1 MSRLN
6 KRKSPDGPAKLGPFP
21 ARAVLA
27 QAATALLLGAVVL
40 ALAFGTPALQARV
53 SRTLAAGA
61 PRVEFDWPMI
71 PGDGPDQPARTWLS
85 PDMQAGLVHL
95 AQQTL
100 AADPDALST
109 TALSRVGRALLDTG
123 WFATIETVC
132 REPGNGV
139 RVRGTW
145 RTPAAVVRHGGLDH
159 LVARGGELLPPTY
172 LPGQSGQR
180 VILGASTPPPM
191 RDGKP
196 VCGEVWGASR
206 TGGHKG
212 MSDVQAGVELVD
224 LIRTRPWRAQVAAVD
239 VSAYAR
245 QRRLDLVT
253 TSNGRVIW
261 GGAPGE
267 KVYGETSLKTKLW
280 RIMEIN
286 RRTGTIDAGRPSMDI
301 SGTIAMMDDTPLA
314 PPPAPGRP

>member
-6 KRKSPDGPAKLGPFP
+6 KRKSPGGPAKLGPFP
-21 ARAVLA
+21 ARTVLA

-40 ALAFGTPALQARV
+40 AFVFGTPALQARV
-53 SRTLAAGA
+53 ARTLPGGV

-71 PGDGPDQPARTWLS
+71 PGDGPGRPARTWLS
-85 PDMQAGLVHL
+85 PDMQAGLVRL
-95 AQQTL
+95 AQETL

-109 TALSRVGRALLDTG
+109 TALAGVGLALQGTG
-123 WFATIETVC
+123 WFSSLESVR
-132 REPGNGV
+132 REPGHTV

-145 RTPAAVVRHGGLDH
+145 RLPAAVVRHGGLDH

-180 VILGASTPPPM
+180 VIIGASTPPTM
-191 RDGKP
+191 REGKP

-212 MSDVQAGVELVD
+212 MSDVQAGVALLEL
-224 LIRTRPWRAQVAAVD
+224 IGTRPWRDQVAAVD

-245 QRRLDLVT
+245 QRRLEILT
-253 TSNGRVIW
+253 TSNGRVVW

-267 KVYGETSLKTKLW
+267 KVYGEASLETKLW
-280 RIMEIN
+280 RVMEIN
-286 RRTGTIDAGRPSMDI
+286 RRTGKIDAGQPSMDI